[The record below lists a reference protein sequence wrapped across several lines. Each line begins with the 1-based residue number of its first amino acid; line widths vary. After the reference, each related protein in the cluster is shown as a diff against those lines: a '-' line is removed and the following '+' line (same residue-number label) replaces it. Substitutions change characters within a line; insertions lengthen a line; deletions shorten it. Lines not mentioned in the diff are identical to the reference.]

1 MPGLTMPPSSLQPTR
16 PGIRLRRPAARSAQ
30 RGAATLVVVMVLF
43 FIVALVAAYTS
54 RNLIFE
60 QRTSANQYRS
70 TQALEAAEAGLE
82 WALAML
88 NSGRIDA
95 ACQPHPLAN
104 AATLDTSFR
113 DRYLAIDVDTGR
125 ITAPP
130 RAGGEPRRAACVFDG
145 TNWQCSCPADAAP
158 ALADPAGN
166 GPFPAFVL
174 QFYDLS
180 PDVPPAP
187 YPAGVVR
194 IESTGCTR
202 LDAAGICAAGASAGD
217 GRATVTVLAALRS
230 ALVTPPAAAM
240 TVRRDLD
247 LGVNMLEAVNRDAS
261 SGGLTLHVGR
271 TISGTPHDLQGPPGT
286 PGQQSVFEDAAM
298 GNINFGVDR
307 MFNSVFGM
315 GRDTY
320 RLQPAAV
327 FIDCAVDCSA
337 TTVRDMARLNP
348 GRVLWI
354 NGNFALNIADPIG
367 TVASP
372 VLLVVVGDM
381 SIANAGAQLNG
392 VVYTSGNAWGNTG
405 ALTLN
410 GALFGETDLAL
421 AGGGRSTVVYDP
433 DVLKHLRRSS
443 GSFVR
448 VPGSWRDF

>member
-1 MPGLTMPPSSLQPTR
+1 MSPLSMQLIR
-16 PGIRLRRPAARSAQ
+16 PGNRPRLSTARADE

-70 TQALEAAEAGLE
+70 TQAFEAAEAGVE
-82 WALAML
+82 WTLAML

-95 ACQPHPLAN
+95 ACQPHVDP
-104 AATLDTSFR
+104 ATLDASFR

-125 ITAPP
+125 VTAPP

-145 TNWQCSCPADAAP
+145 TAWQCSCPADAAP
-158 ALADPAGN
+158 ALADPAGP

-174 QFYDLS
+174 RFYDVS
-180 PDVPPAP
+180 TDAPPVP
-187 YPAGVVR
+187 YPPGVVR

-202 LDAAGICAAGASAGD
+202 LDAAGICASSATSGD
-217 GRATVTVLAALRS
+217 ARATVTVLAALKS
-230 ALVTPPAAAM
+230 ALVTPPAAAL

-247 LGVNMLEAVNRDAS
+247 LGVNKLEAVNRDIS

-271 TISGTPHDLQGPPGT
+271 TISGTPRALQGPPGT
-286 PGQQSVFEDAAM
+286 PAQQSVFDNDAPMA
-298 GNINFGVDR
+298 GLSADR
-307 MFNSVFGM
+307 MFTSVFGM

-320 RLQPAAV
+320 RLQPATV
-327 FIDCAVDCSA
+327 FVNCAVDCA
-337 TTVRDMARLNP
+337 AATVRDTARLNP

-354 NGNFALNIADPIG
+354 NGDFAFNIADPIG
-367 TVASP
+367 TAVSP
-372 VLLVVVGDM
+372 VLLVVAGEV
-381 SIANAGAQLNG
+381 SISNVGAQLNG
-392 VVYTSGNAWGNTG
+392 VVYTTGSAWANVGG
-405 ALTLN
+405 LALN
-410 GALFGETDLAL
+410 GALIAEGDLSL
-421 AGGGRSTVVYDP
+421 AGAGTTTVDYQP
-433 DVLKHLRRSS
+433 DVLDRLKKTS